1 MDYSTNIK
9 MIYSIFL
16 LIFSLTSPRDSPMSN
31 KNITTPSSITS
42 IATTRSMG
50 IQRGDVTHHHDQS
63 ILPVSLRVKKMRNS
77 TIVVLIPEDDL
88 VFAMSD

>member
-1 MDYSTNIK
+1 MDNSTNIK
-9 MIYSIFL
+9 TIYSIFL
-16 LIFSLTSPRDSPMSN
+16 LIFCLTSPMDSPMSRRN
-31 KNITTPSSITS
+31 TTTPSRMTS

-63 ILPVSLRVKKMRNS
+63 ILPVSLRVKKIRNR

-88 VFAMSD
+88 DDAMCD

>member
-9 MIYSIFL
+9 TIYSIFL
-16 LIFSLTSPRDSPMSN
+16 FIFSLTSPMDSPMSRRN
-31 KNITTPSSITS
+31 TTTPSRVTS
-42 IATTRSMG
+42 IATTRSTG

-63 ILPVSLRVKKMRNS
+63 ILPVSLRVKKIRNR

-88 VFAMSD
+88 DVAMCD

>member
-1 MDYSTNIK
+1 
-9 MIYSIFL
+9 
-16 LIFSLTSPRDSPMSN
+16 MSRRN
-31 KNITTPSSITS
+31 TTTPSSMRS

-63 ILPVSLRVKKMRNS
+63 ILSVSLRVKKIRNS

-88 VFAMSD
+88 DDLDDAMSD

>member
-9 MIYSIFL
+9 TIYSIFL

-31 KNITTPSSITS
+31 KNTTTPSRMTS
-42 IATTRSMG
+42 IATTRSSG

-77 TIVVLIPEDDL
+77 TIDVLIPEDDL
-88 VFAMSD
+88 DDAMIE